1 MTKNNIEV
9 CLTSLLVIKI
19 TRLQDKVN
27 YCDVEEIDDIGN
39 TMKFYETQQ
48 YCIPIIIQAL

>member
-1 MTKNNIEV
+1 MDFHIWK
-9 CLTSLLVIKI
+9 LLWSG
-19 TRLQDKVN
+19 LQDKVN